1 MPPVIAGKN
10 SCRRDSTADR
20 PPPHDTGCMTAG
32 GTARATSPRLVGRD
46 DELEALGEFAAAL
59 RDRQPHV
66 ALIRGRAGM
75 GKTRLVTEA
84 AVRWRAGGVQVLIG
98 GCVPVEGQPYAPLVT
113 AMRPALA
120 SNAPLFRMLV
130 AGQAPTRSELL
141 DALAFCLTSLAE
153 RSPLVLVVEDLHWSD
168 RATRDALAYLVTQ
181 VDVGRWGLVAT
192 YRYEGPL
199 PQTELVSFADVLE
212 RRPIMRLTLGPLS
225 VSQVAE
231 QVAEIVGEVP
241 TSEEAAA
248 VHRRS
253 GGIPLLV
260 EEVIAAGGSGVPDHL
275 RSLFLAHLQE
285 HGSNMIEILR
295 VIAIAETCDEF
306 VVAGTL
312 GLDARPI
319 SLVLRQAC
327 DADLLVVDK
336 AGYRFRHD
344 LLREAVYDDIAPGR
358 RRELHGR
365 VAALLASRADADAAV
380 LAGHWYLAGER
391 ERAALASFAAAEQA
405 ERMHAPA
412 AAKVH
417 YERILA
423 AWPRLGDSIRQRCG
437 PWDELLRRVA
447 YVAER
452 SGDFARAVNLTAE
465 RITAAEGTSADQA
478 LRWER
483 LARYR
488 WEAGDGHGSRAAYKE
503 AVRVLPSNAPLA
515 VRAMVLSGFAW
526 HLAATFHFDEAKPW
540 AAEGLT
546 ACRGVDDQAVR
557 WQVYLAQG
565 IAWLGTTAGHE
576 ALEESCRLA
585 TAVGSADWVS
595 FSRIW
600 LNVSI
605 QHLGYSTDREPNLR
619 IALRAAAADGLGSS
633 TEAALRY
640 MLAEYLC
647 EIGRWDE
654 AAAELELNLR
664 RLRVTGIPALF
675 SWGYEAR
682 LAAWRGD
689 SATAQHA
696 LQRTR
701 SLTELAPQQP
711 VPLIS
716 GLVGWADRLLWGGQ
730 LEAAVAAA
738 REAVALGSVSG
749 YDAAEPLAVLCRAE
763 ADIAEG
769 TRRQGGKPEAS
780 VRRDLTNR
788 LGEIKREPAPRA
800 AAFAA
805 TCDAE
810 LSRWSGERNPVP
822 WWHALQAW
830 QEAGDPYREAYARW
844 RLAWAH
850 VADRSGRAEA
860 ATHLAWAA
868 DVAARLGARPLGDTV
883 ARSAVRWRLPLS
895 GARSDNSLAAA
906 LSARELEV
914 LALLAAGR
922 SNAEIADILVISPR
936 TVGTHVSRI
945 LHKLGADRRAQV
957 ADLARRVGLLDE

>member
-1 MPPVIAGKN
+1 VD
-10 SCRRDSTADR
+10 RRL
-20 PPPHDTGCMTAG
+20 PHDTGCMTAAS
-32 GTARATSPRLVGRD
+32 TRRVTSPRLVGRD
-46 DELEALGEFAAAL
+46 DELKALGEFASAL
-59 RDRQPHV
+59 RDRQPRV

-84 AVRWRAGGVQVLIG
+84 VLRWRAGGTRVLIG

-120 SNAPLFRMLV
+120 SNAPLLRMLA
-130 AGQAPTRSELL
+130 AGQAPTRSELF
-141 DALAFCLTSLAE
+141 DALRSSVTGLAE

-212 RRPIMRLTLGPLS
+212 RRPILRLTLEPLS
-225 VSQVAE
+225 VGQVAE
-231 QVAEIVGEVP
+231 QVAEILGAAP
-241 TSEEAAA
+241 TSEEAAD

-260 EEVIAAGGSGVPDHL
+260 EEVIAAGESGVPDHL
-275 RSLFLAHLQE
+275 RSRFLARLQE
-285 HGSNMIEILR
+285 YGSDMTEILR
-295 VIAIAETCDEF
+295 VIAVAETCDEL
-306 VVAGTL
+306 VVAEAL
-312 GLDARPI
+312 RLDAHTI
-319 SLVLRQAC
+319 SPAFRQAC
-327 DADLLVVDK
+327 DADLLVVDA

-344 LLREAVYDDIAPGR
+344 LLREAVYEDIPPGR

-365 VAALLASRADADAAV
+365 VAALLASRADADAAL
-380 LAGHWYLAGER
+380 LAGHWHLAGER
-391 ERAALASFAAAEQA
+391 EPAALASLAAAEQA
-405 ERMHAPA
+405 EQMHAPA

-417 YERILA
+417 YERIIA

-437 PWDELLRRVA
+437 PWDELLRRAA
-447 YVAER
+447 YAAER
-452 SGDFARAVNLTAE
+452 SGEFARAVDLTAE
-465 RITAAEGTSADQA
+465 RIAEAEGTGEDQA

-488 WEAGDGHGSRAAYKE
+488 WEAGDGHGSRAAYEE
-503 AVRVLPSNAPLA
+503 AVRVLPNNAPSA

-540 AAEGLT
+540 AAEALT
-546 ACRGVDDQAVR
+546 ASAGVDDQAVR
-557 WQVYLAQG
+557 WQVYLAHG

-585 TAVGSADWVS
+585 TAVGSADRVS
-595 FSRIW
+595 FSRMW
-600 LNVSI
+600 LNISI
-605 QHLGYSTDREPNLR
+605 QRLGYTTEREPNLR

-633 TEAALRY
+633 MEAALRY

-647 EIGRWDE
+647 EAGRWDE
-654 AAAELELNLR
+654 ADTELALNLR
-664 RLRVTGIPALF
+664 RLRVPGIPALF
-675 SWGYEAR
+675 SRGYESR
-682 LAAWRGD
+682 LASWHGD
-689 SATAQHA
+689 SAAAEDA

-711 VPLIS
+711 VPLS
-716 GLVGWADRLLWGGQ
+716 TALVGRADRLLWQGQ
-730 LEAAVAAA
+730 LDTAVAAA
-738 REAVALGSVSG
+738 REAVALGSPGG

-763 ADIAEG
+763 ADLAER
-769 TRRQGGKPEAS
+769 TRRQGGRPEPG
-780 VRRDLTNR
+780 VRVDLINR
-788 LGEIKREPAPRA
+788 LGEVRREPAPRA
-800 AAFAA
+800 VALAA

-810 LSRWSGERNPVP
+810 LSRWSGERNPAP
-822 WWHALQAW
+822 WQHALQAW
-830 QEAGDPYREAYARW
+830 QAAGDPYQEAYARW

-860 ATHLAWAA
+860 AAHLAWAA
-868 DVAARLGARPLGDTV
+868 DVAARLGARPLGDAV

-895 GARSDNSLAAA
+895 GARSENSLAAA

-914 LALLAAGR
+914 LPLLAAGR

-936 TVGTHVSRI
+936 TVGTHVSHI
-945 LHKLGADRRAQV
+945 LRKLGADRRAQV
-957 ADLARRVGLLDE
+957 ADLARRVGLLDG

>member
-1 MPPVIAGKN
+1 
-10 SCRRDSTADR
+10 
-20 PPPHDTGCMTAG
+20 
-32 GTARATSPRLVGRD
+32 
-46 DELEALGEFAAAL
+46 
-59 RDRQPHV
+59 
-66 ALIRGRAGM
+66 
-75 GKTRLVTEA
+75 
-84 AVRWRAGGVQVLIG
+84 
-98 GCVPVEGQPYAPLVT
+98 
-113 AMRPALA
+113 
-120 SNAPLFRMLV
+120 
-130 AGQAPTRSELL
+130 
-141 DALAFCLTSLAE
+141 
-153 RSPLVLVVEDLHWSD
+153 
-168 RATRDALAYLVTQ
+168 
-181 VDVGRWGLVAT
+181 
-192 YRYEGPL
+192 
-199 PQTELVSFADVLE
+199 
-212 RRPIMRLTLGPLS
+212 
-225 VSQVAE
+225 
-231 QVAEIVGEVP
+231 
-241 TSEEAAA
+241 
-248 VHRRS
+248 
-253 GGIPLLV
+253 
-260 EEVIAAGGSGVPDHL
+260 
-275 RSLFLAHLQE
+275 
-285 HGSNMIEILR
+285 MIEILR

-319 SLVLRQAC
+319 SLVLREAC
-327 DADLLVVDK
+327 DADLLVVDT

-365 VAALLASRADADAAV
+365 VAALLASRSDADAAV
-380 LAGHWYLAGER
+380 LAGHWHLAGER
-391 ERAALASFAAAEQA
+391 ERAALASLAAEQA

-465 RITAAEGTSADQA
+465 RIAAAEGTSADQA

-488 WEAGDGHGSRAAYKE
+488 WEAGDGHGSRAAYEE

-526 HLAATFHFDEAKPW
+526 HLAATFHYDEAKPW
-540 AAEGLT
+540 AAEALT

-585 TAVGSADWVS
+585 TAVGSSDWVS

-600 LNVSI
+600 LNVSV
-605 QHLGYSTDREPNLR
+605 QRLRYTTEREPNLR

-716 GLVGWADRLLWGGQ
+716 GLVGWTDWLLWGGQ
-730 LEAAVAAA
+730 LDAAVAAA
-738 REAVALGSVSG
+738 REGVALGSVSG

-763 ADIAEG
+763 ADIAER

-780 VRRDLTNR
+780 VRRDLMNR
-788 LGEIKREPAPRA
+788 LGEIKREPAPPR
-800 AAFAA
+800 
-805 TCDAE
+805 
-810 LSRWSGERNPVP
+810 R
-822 WWHALQAW
+822 
-830 QEAGDPYREAYARW
+830 
-844 RLAWAH
+844 RL
-850 VADRSGRAEA
+850 RR
-860 ATHLAWAA
+860 HL
-868 DVAARLGARPLGDTV
+868 RR
-883 ARSAVRWRLPLS
+883 R
-895 GARSDNSLAAA
+895 
-906 LSARELEV
+906 
-914 LALLAAGR
+914 
-922 SNAEIADILVISPR
+922 VISM
-936 TVGTHVSRI
+936 VG
-945 LHKLGADRRAQV
+945 GAKPGALV
-957 ADLARRVGLLDE
+957 ALTSGVAGSW

>member
-1 MPPVIAGKN
+1 
-10 SCRRDSTADR
+10 
-20 PPPHDTGCMTAG
+20 MTAAG
-32 GTARATSPRLVGRD
+32 RARVTSPRLVGRD
-46 DELEALGEFAAAL
+46 DELDALGEFASVL
-59 RDRQPHV
+59 RDRRPRV
-66 ALIRGRAGM
+66 ALIGGRAGM

-84 AVRWRAGGVQVLIG
+84 VLRWRAGGARVLIG

-113 AMRPALA
+113 AMRPALP
-120 SNAPLFRMLV
+120 SNAPLLRMLA
-130 AGQAPTRSELL
+130 AGQAATRSDLF
-141 DALAFCLTSLAE
+141 DALGSSVVHLAE

-212 RRPIMRLTLGPLS
+212 RRPILRVTLGPLS
-225 VSQVAE
+225 VGQVAE
-231 QVAEIVGEVP
+231 QVAEILGAAP
-241 TSEEAAA
+241 TAEKAAA

-260 EEVIAAGGSGVPDHL
+260 EEVIAAGESGVPDHL
-275 RSLFLAHLQE
+275 RSLFLARLQE
-285 HGSNMIEILR
+285 HGPDMTEILR
-295 VIAIAETCDEF
+295 VIAVAETCDEL

-312 GLDARPI
+312 GLDASAI
-319 SLVLRQAC
+319 SLALRQGC
-327 DADLLVVDK
+327 DTDLLVVDA

-344 LLREAVYDDIAPGR
+344 LLREAVYEDIPPGR
-358 RRELHGR
+358 RRELHQR
-365 VAALLASRADADAAV
+365 VAALLTSRADANPAV
-380 LAGHWYLAGER
+380 LAMHWHLAGER
-391 ERAALASFAAAEQA
+391 EQAALASLAAAEQA
-405 ERMHAPA
+405 EQMHALA
-412 AAKVH
+412 SAHVH

-423 AWPRLGDSIRQRCG
+423 AWPRLRDSIRQRCG
-437 PWDELLRRVA
+437 PWDELLRRTA

-452 SGDFARAVNLTAE
+452 SGDFARAVDLTAE
-465 RITAAEGTSADQA
+465 RIAAAEGTGADQA

-488 WEAGDGHGSRAAYKE
+488 WEAGDGHGSRAAYEE
-503 AVRVLPSNAPLA
+503 AVRVLPSNAPAA

-526 HLAATFHFDEAKPW
+526 HLAATFHYDEAKPW
-540 AAEGLT
+540 AAEALT
-546 ACRGVDDQAVR
+546 ACAGVDDQAVR

-576 ALEESCRLA
+576 ALDESSRLA
-585 TAVGSADWVS
+585 TAVGSADRVS
-595 FSRIW
+595 FSRMW
-600 LNVSI
+600 CNFSI
-605 QHLGYSTDREPNLR
+605 QRLGYTAERELNLR

-633 TEAALRY
+633 MEAALRY
-640 MLAEYLC
+640 MLAEYLS

-654 AAAELELNLR
+654 AAAELELNLQ
-664 RLRVTGIPALF
+664 RLRVSGIPALF

-682 LAAWRGD
+682 LVAWRGD
-689 SATAQHA
+689 SAAAENA

-711 VPLIS
+711 LPLS
-716 GLVGWADRLLWGGQ
+716 SALVGWADWLLWEGQ
-730 LEAAVAAA
+730 LDAAVAAA

-749 YDAAEPLAVLCRAE
+749 YDTAEPLAVLCRAE
-763 ADIAEG
+763 ADVAER
-769 TRRQGGKPEAS
+769 TRRQGGRPES
-780 VRRDLTNR
+780 RVSIDLTNR
-788 LGEIKREPAPRA
+788 LGDVKREPAPRA
-800 AAFAA
+800 MAFSA

-822 WWHALQAW
+822 WHQALQAW
-830 QEAGDPYREAYARW
+830 QAAGDPYREACVRW

-850 VADRSGRAEA
+850 VVDRSGRAEA

-868 DVAARLGARPLGDTV
+868 DVAARLGARPLRDAV

-895 GARSDNSLAAA
+895 GAGSENSFAAA
-906 LSARELEV
+906 LTARELDV
-914 LALLAAGR
+914 LPLLATGR
-922 SNAEIADILVISPR
+922 SNAEIADILLVSPR

-957 ADLARRVGLLDE
+957 ADLARRAGLLEE